1 MFTGIIKNIGDITE
15 STNSHI
21 KIATKDSEILKVGD
35 GTSVSVDGA
44 CLTVK
49 SIVNNEITFQISRE
63 TIERTII
70 SNYSLGSFVNLEL
83 PVKAKDYLSGHIV
96 QGHIDDICNL
106 INVEEVGNKQWIY
119 EFDMKNKKYLV
130 DKGSIT
136 INGISLTVVK
146 PSKNS
151 FKTYIID
158 ETYKR
163 TNFQYLEIGSQV
175 NIEYDILSKYLERLI
190 IDN

>member
-1 MFTGIIKNIGDITE
+1 MFTGIIKNIGNITE
-15 STNSHI
+15 SRNSEI
-21 KIATKDSEILKVGD
+21 KISTNDTEILQVVD

-49 SIVNNEITFQISRE
+49 NIIKNEITFQTSKE
-63 TIERTII
+63 TNERTII
-70 SNYSLGSFVNLEL
+70 PNYSSGSFINLEL
-83 PVKAKDYLSGHIV
+83 PVKAQDYLSGHVV

-119 EFDMKNKKYLV
+119 EFDVKNTKYLV

-163 TNFQYLEIGSQV
+163 TNFQYLEVGSQV

>member
-1 MFTGIIKNIGDITE
+1 MFTGIIKNIGNITE
-15 STNSHI
+15 TTNSHI
-21 KIATKDSEILKVGD
+21 KISTNDSDILKVEE

-49 SIVNNEITFQISRE
+49 NILKNEITFQTTKE

-70 SNYSLGSFVNLEL
+70 SKYSEGSFVNLEL
-83 PVKAKDYLSGHIV
+83 PVRAKDYLSGHIV
-96 QGHIDDICNL
+96 QGHIDDISNL
-106 INVEEVGNKQWIY
+106 ISVEEIGNKQWIY
-119 EFDMKNKKYLV
+119 EFNTKNIKYLV

-136 INGISLTVVK
+136 VNGVSLTVVK
-146 PSKNS
+146 PSNNT

-163 TNFQYLEIGSQV
+163 TNFQYLEVNSQV
-175 NIEYDILSKYLERLI
+175 NIEYDILCKYLERLT

>member
-1 MFTGIIKNIGDITE
+1 MFTGIIKNIGNVTE

-21 KIATKDSEILKVGD
+21 KISTNDSDILKVKN

-49 SIVNNEITFQISRE
+49 NILKNEITFQTSKE

-70 SNYSLGSFVNLEL
+70 SNYSSGNFVNLEL
-83 PVKAKDYLSGHIV
+83 PVKAQDYLSGHIV
-96 QGHIDDICNL
+96 QGHIDNISKL
-106 INVEEVGNKQWIY
+106 INVEKIGNDQWIY
-119 EFDMKNKKYLV
+119 EFNTEKAKYLV

-136 INGISLTVVK
+136 INGVSLTVVT
-146 PSKNS
+146 PNKNS

-158 ETYKR
+158 ETFKR
-163 TNFQYLEIGSQV
+163 TNFQYLEVGSQV
-175 NIEYDILSKYLERLI
+175 NIEYDILSKYLERLT

>member
-1 MFTGIIKNIGDITE
+1 MFTGIIKSKGSITE
-15 STNSHI
+15 TTNSHI
-21 KIATKDSEILKVGD
+21 KISTNDSEILKVED

-44 CLTVK
+44 CLTVTN
-49 SIVNNEITFQISRE
+49 ILQNEISFQTSKE

-70 SNYSLGSFVNLEL
+70 SNYSLGSIVNLEL
-83 PVKAKDYLSGHIV
+83 PVKAQDYLSGHIV
-96 QGHIDDICNL
+96 QGHIDDISKL
-106 INVEEVGNKQWIY
+106 INVEKLGNNQWIF
-119 EFDMKNKKYLV
+119 EFDTKNAKYLV

-136 INGISLTVVK
+136 INGVSLTVVK
-146 PSKNS
+146 PSKNT

-163 TNFQYLEIGSQV
+163 TNFKYLEVGTKV